1 MVPAARPRPAAVGY
15 AILTLGALMWSSSTV
30 LAKGIL
36 DTGFDVT
43 ALAQLRATIAA
54 LVLFGIVAVVK
65 PAALR
70 LRRHEVFPLALM
82 GVVGI
87 ALTQFLLYMS
97 VRELPVG
104 IAMLL
109 QFTAPL
115 MIAVWFRI
123 RHREVV
129 KNMVWFGLAISIASL
144 ALVGQVWD
152 GFTLSLTGVTFAL
165 GSALVMSVY
174 YIKGDALMRR
184 EDRRDPLSLA
194 MWTFVFAAAF
204 WAIAKPW
211 WNFPV
216 GDLFVTAQP
225 FGASG
230 PTISMLVLLAW
241 VVIVG
246 TIATAPVIP
255 LALRYVD
262 GSQASMIGMGE
273 PILAGAIAWI
283 ALGEHLGQF
292 QILGAFGVLA
302 GIAMAERSRA
312 GKPLLP
318 RRRRLVPV
326 FEPEIPI
333 VVLGGGAAGMHAVHE
348 LRRSGITA
356 PVTIIG
362 AEPTT
367 ADTDATVTWEPAVLP
382 TTINVKDGT
391 IHLSDGR
398 SLSTRG
404 IIASTQQPWQMETPG
419 PRGGMRA
426 VYQPQDIDIVAAD
439 ITPNMSVLIIGGT
452 VLGSDLAARAREIG
466 ANVTVVTKDS
476 ELMTKALGDVVGAIH
491 SRLHEFHGTNIVRNR
506 VVAEFVGD
514 DHGIVSGVVLDDGTR
529 IDADMIVQASG
540 TIPLVVLEDFTPA
553 DVHTFDHATTQQDN
567 GRKAANTLS
576 SLLSELAP
584 ATSDDP
590 VTTWSSTQFG
600 AFIEGW
606 GAPGADND
614 VQIITSTYDPTTGQ
628 ITRLIAA
635 YWDGTGLTGV
645 VGINATDALTG
656 YRAQLH
662 ARSVLRSL

>member
-1 MVPAARPRPAAVGY
+1 MSVGLLVPAARPRPAAVGY
-15 AILTLGALMWSSSTV
+15 AILTLGALLWSSSTV

-54 LVLFGIVAVVK
+54 LVLFGIVAIVK

-70 LRRHEVFPLALM
+70 LRRHEVLPLALM

-115 MIAVWFRI
+115 MIAVWFRV

-144 ALVGQVWD
+144 ALVGQIWD
-152 GFTLSLTGVTFAL
+152 GFTLSITGVAFAL
-165 GSALVMSVY
+165 GAAAVMSVY
-174 YIKGDALMRR
+174 YIKGDSLMRR

-194 MWTFVFAAAF
+194 MWAFVFAAGF
-204 WAIAKPW
+204 WAIIKPW
-211 WNFPV
+211 WLFPF
-216 GDLFVTAQP
+216 GDLFVSAQP
-225 FGASG
+225 FGIDG
-230 PTISMLVLLAW
+230 PTLPMLALVAW

-246 TIATAPVIP
+246 TIATAPIVP
-255 LALRYVD
+255 VALKYVD
-262 GSQASMIGMGE
+262 ASQASMIGMVE
-273 PILAGAIAWI
+273 PIIAGAMAWI
-283 ALGEHLGQF
+283 ALSEHLGPF
-292 QILGAFGVLA
+292 QILGGFGVLA

-318 RRRRLVPV
+318 RRRRLAPIL
-326 FEPEIPI
+326 EPEIPI
-333 VVLGGGAAGMHAVHE
+333 VVIGGDAAGLHAVHE
-348 LRRSGITA
+348 LRRSGITT

-362 AEPTT
+362 AEPVVIDASAGEDNEIT
-367 ADTDATVTWEPAVLP
+367 AVTWEPLVFP
-382 TTINVKDGT
+382 TKVDVKDGT

-404 IIASTQQPWQMETPG
+404 IIASTKQPWEIEIPG

-426 VYQPQDIDIVAAD
+426 VYQPHDVDIVAAD
-439 ITPNMSVLIIGGT
+439 ITANTRVLIIGGT
-452 VLGSDLAARAREIG
+452 VLGSDLAARAREAG
-466 ANVTVVTKDS
+466 AHVTVVTKDS

-491 SRLHEFHGTNIVRNR
+491 SQLHEFHGVHIVRDR
-506 VVAEFVGD
+506 IMAEFTGD
-514 DHGIVSGVVLDDGTR
+514 EHAMVAGVVLDDGTH
-529 IDADMIVQASG
+529 IDADMVVQASG
-540 TIPLVVLEDFTPA
+540 SIPLVVLDEYTNTESALGGLLAELSPA
-553 DVHTFDHATTQQDN
+553 DSDEPVATW
-567 GRKAANTLS
+567 A
-576 SLLSELAP
+576 
-584 ATSDDP
+584 
-590 VTTWSSTQFG
+590 STQFG
-600 AFIEGW
+600 AHIEGW

-614 VQIITSTYDPTTGQ
+614 VQIVTANYDDATGQ

-635 YWDGTGLTGV
+635 YWDSTGLTGV
-645 VGINATDALTG
+645 VGINATDGLAD
-656 YRAQLH
+656 YRRQLR
-662 ARSVLRSL
+662 ARASRSLSSI